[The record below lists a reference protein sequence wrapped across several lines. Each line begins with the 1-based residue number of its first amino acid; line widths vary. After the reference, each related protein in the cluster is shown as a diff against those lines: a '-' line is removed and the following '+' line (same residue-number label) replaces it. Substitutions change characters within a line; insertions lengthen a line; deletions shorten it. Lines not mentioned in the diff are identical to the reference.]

1 MRLSRTQGRNI
12 RTSDSSPFTL
22 SGGSD
27 LAEFSIV
34 RAVAAIQPWKIVNI
48 ALTGEVTASDAG
60 VTGRAGQQVVVTPA
74 NAGVTSLAH
83 AAVVGIYEGNGG
95 SGVPNIASTAAISGF
110 PTITLVALTSAIP
123 QTGFDQ
129 RAAITGDVIEIC
141 TRGPTWVHS
150 FDNSTDNSADINT
163 GDIIGVPHGA
173 ATTSGVAAYIADA
186 HTQHLLGRIQALE
199 PSTSTVTTG
208 IGQLVKCLIHT

>member
-34 RAVAAIQPWKIVNI
+34 RSVGAMDPWKIVSL
-48 ALTGEVTASDAG
+48 ALTGEVTSGDAG
-60 VTGRAGQQVVVTPA
+60 VAGRAGQQVVITAA
-74 NAGVTSLAH
+74 NGTVTSLAH
-83 AAVVGIYEGNGG
+83 GAVVGIYEGNGG
-95 SGVPNIASTAAISGF
+95 SGKPNIPSTAAISGF
-110 PTITLVALTSAIP
+110 PTITLVASTGAIP
-123 QTGFDQ
+123 LTGWEQ
-129 RAAITGDVIEIC
+129 RAASTGDVIEIC

-150 FDNSTDNSADINT
+150 FDNSTDNTADINT

-173 ATTSGVAAYIADA
+173 ATTNGVAAYIADH
-186 HTQHLLGRIQALE
+186 HTQHLVGRIIALE

-208 IGQLVKCLIHT
+208 IGQLGKVLIHT